1 MRFGMIGDIVGKIGR
16 KQVAHYLPQA
26 KEEFALDFVVANG
39 ENASHDL
46 DLAFLVCR
54 SFKK

>member
-26 KEEFALDFVVANG
+26 KEEFALDFVVAMG
-39 ENASHDL
+39 RMQATDL